1 MNSISRNG
9 GVNGLMQRYFQA
21 ANAASAKSIRNIA
34 SGYRINTAA
43 DDAAGLAIGQKM
55 YAQITGLQAASQ
67 NTQDAIS
74 MTRVADGALGNVHDI
89 LNRMDSLALRA
100 SNGTF
105 GDDERSA
112 MQAEYDQLAG
122 ELNRIGKSSNFNG
135 NPLFDGSTYTMQI
148 GDAADDT
155 MDISLNELSMKNL
168 GLDKTSLMSAES
180 AMQASTALRNATNAI
195 STQRSRLGAAENR
208 LQSTYNTLGINDIN
222 MQQSVSRIM
231 DADIGKEILNRNIS
245 DVLSQASIAMMK
257 NSSYLMQYSA
267 LQLLR

>member
-34 SGYRINTAA
+34 SGYRVNTAA

-74 MTRVADGALGNVHDI
+74 MVRVADGALGNVHDV
-89 LNRMDSLALRA
+89 LNRMNSLANRA

-105 GDDERSA
+105 SDDERGA
-112 MQAEYDQLAG
+112 LQAEYEQLSD

-148 GDAADDT
+148 GDSAGDT
-155 MDISLNELSMKNL
+155 MDISLNELSTKNL
-168 GLDKTSLMSAES
+168 GLDKTSLMSAEG
-180 AMQASTALRNATNAI
+180 AMQASTALRNATNAV
-195 STQRSRLGAAENR
+195 SSQRSRLGAAENR
-208 LQSTYNTLGINDIN
+208 LQSTYNTLQINDIN